1 MGDFVKNPEIPAQLT
16 GQSPSGQI
24 SPLDYLH
31 SFAAYVEKTFQLS
44 LWELVSSIITIII
57 ILLSTLL
64 VARFLDD
71 LLRRSL
77 PRFLEV
83 GGIQREMD
91 ETINTITRRMLIAAV
106 YLIGFLLIILQV
118 PPLQRFAVAMLAGAG
133 IASIAIGFAAQD
145 SLSNIISG
153 IFLAVFKPFRI
164 GDHIDFQ
171 GEYGQIEDLT
181 LRHTVIRTWNLK
193 RIIVPN
199 SAMSRE
205 YIVNW
210 SLGETEVVWPVNF
223 GIAYTAD
230 IDRARE
236 IVVDETRKHPFVL
249 KDREINVRL
258 TDLGDF
264 AVNLRLTFHVPSRDV
279 AFDTGCDIRESVKK
293 RFDAEGIEIP
303 YPYYNVVM
311 RGGQGG

>member
-16 GQSPSGQI
+16 GQPSGQI
-24 SPLDYLH
+24 TPLDYLH
-31 SFAAYVEKTFQLS
+31 SMAAYVEKTFQLS
-44 LWELVSSIITIII
+44 LWELTSSIITIII
-57 ILLSTLL
+57 ILISTFL

-71 LLRRSL
+71 LLQRTL
-77 PRFLEV
+77 PKFLEV

-91 ETINTITRRMLIAAV
+91 ETINTITRRMIIAAV

-164 GDHIDFQ
+164 GDYIDFQ

-181 LRHTVIRTWNLK
+181 LRHTVIRTWNQK
-193 RIIVPN
+193 RIVVPN

-210 SLGETEVVWPVNF
+210 SMGDPEVIWPVNF

-230 IDRARE
+230 IDKARD
-236 IVVDETRKHPFVL
+236 IVVEETKKHPHVL
-249 KDREINVRL
+249 KDREINVRV

-279 AFDTGCDIRESVKK
+279 AFDTGCDIREAVKK

-311 RGGQGG
+311 RKDQGS